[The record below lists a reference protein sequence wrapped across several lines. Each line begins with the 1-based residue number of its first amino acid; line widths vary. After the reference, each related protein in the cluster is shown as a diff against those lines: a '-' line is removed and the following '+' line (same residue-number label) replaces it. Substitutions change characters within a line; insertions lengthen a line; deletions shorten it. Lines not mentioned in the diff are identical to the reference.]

1 VLAEWTSAYSDGGR
15 RSVGVPGVSVIEVGR
30 DGIVYHRDF
39 G

>member
-1 VLAEWTSAYSDGGR
+1 VLAEWTSASTDGGR
-15 RSVGVPGVSVIEVGR
+15 RSTGVPGVSVLEVGR